1 MNEIY
6 TTREAARFL
15 RMSVPTLKDIS
26 RDSLPYSEV
35 GKGRRRRYQS
45 DDMRRYLE
53 LTKQEEATQ

>member
-26 RDSLPYSEV
+26 RDALPYSEV
-35 GKGRRRRYQS
+35 GKGRRRRYQA
-45 DDMRRYLE
+45 DDMRRYLD
-53 LTKQEEATQ
+53 LTKQEEVTQ